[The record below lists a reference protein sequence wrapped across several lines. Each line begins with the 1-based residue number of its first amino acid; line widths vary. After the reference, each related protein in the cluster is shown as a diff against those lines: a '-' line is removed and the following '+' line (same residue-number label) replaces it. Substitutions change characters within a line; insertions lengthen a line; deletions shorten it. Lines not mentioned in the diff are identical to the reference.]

1 MRPPQGFFPHKPSA
15 GSLRHPN
22 YRRSAQTLAAAL
34 RGQAV
39 SFRPRILGFV
49 LRRKQTRMNH
59 QWCVGGLEALQDLS
73 MMKYAVPP
81 VTSLIPDPKMGF
93 LAAVYNAKNEMEIRH
108 VHLVGFFA
116 LALAGCMSGDVS
128 LPTIVPLPTNTSV
141 IALNPS
147 ATPRPTD
154 TLAPTPTLTPTLT
167 PTPAPVTY
175 TVTEKDDMFG
185 VALRYGISLDAL
197 KAANPTVIPNL
208 MSVGTVLIIP
218 ITPTPVSPGTSQETP
233 TQTPDPFS
241 PLRLA
246 MAPVCYRDALG
257 GAYCFVQLE
266 NLSQSPV
273 ENPSVRFTLTDAD
286 ATRLEMDGILP
297 LNILPA
303 QQTIPAVAY
312 FPAPIPESFEIS
324 AQILDWLPVM
334 PDDTRYL
341 EAEIAPEP
349 PVIAYGGG
357 FAEAAG
363 VVTIPEDE
371 ADYVWVLGVVYDS
384 NGQVLGLRRWEAEV
398 PLSTSGSMPFSFRI
412 YAMQGEIAEMKL
424 FVEAHATIP

>member
-1 MRPPQGFFPHKPSA
+1 MFIWLAFF
-15 GSLRHPN
+15 
-22 YRRSAQTLAAAL
+22 T
-34 RGQAV
+34 
-39 SFRPRILGFV
+39 
-49 LRRKQTRMNH
+49 
-59 QWCVGGLEALQDLS
+59 
-73 MMKYAVPP
+73 
-81 VTSLIPDPKMGF
+81 
-93 LAAVYNAKNEMEIRH
+93 
-108 VHLVGFFA
+108 
-116 LALAGCMSGDVS
+116 LALAGCAAGDVG
-128 LPTIVPLPTNTSV
+128 LPTIVPLPTDTPI

-185 VALRYGISLDAL
+185 VALKYGVSLEAL
-197 KAANPTVIPNL
+197 KSANPTVIPNL

-218 ITPTPVSPGTSQETP
+218 ITPTPPSASTSHHTP

-246 MAPVCYRDALG
+246 MAPVCYRDGLG
-257 GAYCFVQLE
+257 GAYCFAQLE

-273 ENPSVRFTLTDAD
+273 ENPSARFTLTSTD
-286 ATRLEMDGILP
+286 ATTLEMDGILP

-303 QQTIPAVAY
+303 QQTMPVVAY
-312 FPAPIPESFEIS
+312 FPAPIPENFEIS

-334 PDDTRYL
+334 SDDTRYL
-341 EAEIAPEP
+341 EAEIVAEPSTIAPG
-349 PVIAYGGG
+349 AS
-357 FAEAAG
+357 FAEAVG
-363 VVTIPEDE
+363 VVRLPEGR

-398 PLSTSGSMPFSFRI
+398 PLSTNGSMPFNFRI
-412 YAMQGEIAEMKL
+412 YAMQGEIAELKL
-424 FVEAHATIP
+424 FVEAHANLP

>member
-1 MRPPQGFFPHKPSA
+1 MQKMKWKLG
-15 GSLRHPN
+15 LLIW
-22 YRRSAQTLAAAL
+22 LA
-34 RGQAV
+34 
-39 SFRPRILGFV
+39 
-49 LRRKQTRMNH
+49 
-59 QWCVGGLEALQDLS
+59 
-73 MMKYAVPP
+73 
-81 VTSLIPDPKMGF
+81 
-93 LAAVYNAKNEMEIRH
+93 
-108 VHLVGFFA
+108 FFA
-116 LALAGCMSGDVS
+116 LALAGCMPGDVS

-147 ATPRPTD
+147 VTPRPTN

-218 ITPTPVSPGTSQETP
+218 ITPTPPLANASQETP

-257 GAYCFVQLE
+257 GAYCFAQLE

-273 ENPSVRFTLTDAD
+273 ENPSVRFTLTDAN
-286 ATRLEMDGILP
+286 ATTLEMDGILP

-312 FPAPIPESFEIS
+312 FPSPVPESFEIS

-341 EAEIAPEP
+341 EAKIATEP
-349 PVIAYGGG
+349 PVIADGTG

-363 VVTIPEDE
+363 KVTIPEGE

-398 PLSTSGSMPFSFRI
+398 PLSTSGSIPFNFRI

>member
-1 MRPPQGFFPHKPSA
+1 MKRKLGM
-15 GSLRHPN
+15 LIW
-22 YRRSAQTLAAAL
+22 LA
-34 RGQAV
+34 
-39 SFRPRILGFV
+39 
-49 LRRKQTRMNH
+49 
-59 QWCVGGLEALQDLS
+59 
-73 MMKYAVPP
+73 
-81 VTSLIPDPKMGF
+81 
-93 LAAVYNAKNEMEIRH
+93 
-108 VHLVGFFA
+108 FFA
-116 LALAGCMSGDVS
+116 LALAGCMPGDVS

-147 ATPRPTD
+147 VTPRPTN

-167 PTPAPVTY
+167 PTPEPVTY

-218 ITPTPVSPGTSQETP
+218 ITPTPPSANASQETP

-246 MAPVCYRDALG
+246 MAPVCYRDAVG

-286 ATRLEMDGILP
+286 ATTLEMDGILP

-312 FPAPIPESFEIS
+312 FPAPVTESFEIS

-341 EAEIAPEP
+341 EAEIAAEP
-349 PVIAYGGG
+349 PVIAEGVR
-357 FAEAAG
+357 FAETAG
-363 VVTIPEDE
+363 EVNIPEGE

-398 PLSTSGSMPFSFRI
+398 PLSTSGSIPFSFRI
-412 YAMQGEIAEMKL
+412 YAMQGEIAEIKL